1 MANLVYYVAATL
13 DGYIADQK
21 HQLDW
26 LMNFPLG
33 DDATP
38 YDEFYQT
45 VGAVIMGAETYS
57 WILENS
63 AEAWPYADV
72 PAFIVTHRLLSVPEG
87 QNITLVQGEAADIA
101 AQARAAAKGK
111 DVWLVGGGKTAALF
125 AEAGELQRLFITQI
139 PVIIGVGIPLLPVSK
154 ALSLKPVTQRVLKS
168 GAIELIADVNMT
180 SEAV

>member
-13 DGYIADQK
+13 DGYIADNHHK
-21 HQLDW
+21 LDW

-57 WILENS
+57 WILEHS
-63 AEAWPYADV
+63 PEAWPYADV
-72 PAFIVTHRLLSVPEG
+72 PAFIVTHRSLSIPEG
-87 QNITLVQGEAADIA
+87 KNITLVQDTASVIA
-101 AQARAAAKGK
+101 AQARTAAKGK

-125 AEAGELQRLFITQI
+125 AEAGELQRLFITRI
-139 PVIIGVGIPLLPVSK
+139 PVVIGSGIPLLPVSK
-154 ALSLKPVTQRVLKS
+154 PVNLKPVTQKVLKS
-168 GAIELIADVNMT
+168 GAVEMVCDVM
-180 SEAV
+180 VG

>member
-13 DGYIADQK
+13 DGYIADRQ

-63 AEAWPYADV
+63 PEAWPYADV
-72 PAFIVTHRLLSVPEG
+72 PAFIVTHRSLSVPEG
-87 QNITLVQGEAADIA
+87 QNITRVQGEAVDII
-101 AQARAAAKGK
+101 AQAREAAKGK
-111 DVWLVGGGKTAALF
+111 DVWLVGGGKTAAWF
-125 AEAGELQRLFITQI
+125 AEAGELQRLFVTQI
-139 PVIIGVGIPLLPVSK
+139 PVVIGAGIPLLPVSQ
-154 ALSLKPVTQRVLKS
+154 ALSFSTVNQRVLKS
-168 GAIELIADVNMT
+168 GAIEFIADV
-180 SEAV
+180 SKL